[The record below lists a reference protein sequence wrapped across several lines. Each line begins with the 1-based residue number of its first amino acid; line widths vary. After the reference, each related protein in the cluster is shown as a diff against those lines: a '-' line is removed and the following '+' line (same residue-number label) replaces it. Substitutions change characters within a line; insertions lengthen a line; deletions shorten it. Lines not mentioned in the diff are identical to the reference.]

1 MSAISR
7 ILNTPIKKVLL
18 AVVFAFVVVALSFI
32 SACVKDDNCKDCRIQ
47 TYENGTLVSQGD
59 WVEYCDQALRDVE
72 GETSTVGNMTTK
84 MVCR

>member
-1 MSAISR
+1 MARIICFSKINTKQVIFIVFFVAI
-7 ILNTPIKKVLL
+7 VG
-18 AVVFAFVVVALSFI
+18 ALSFI

-47 TYENGTLVSQGD
+47 TYENGALVSSGD

-72 GETSTVGNMTTK
+72 GQTSTVGNMTTK

>member
-1 MSAISR
+1 MFAISR
-7 ILNTPIKKVLL
+7 ILNTPFKKVLL
-18 AVVFAFVVVALSFI
+18 TVLFAFIVMALSFI

-47 TYENGTLVSQGD
+47 TYENGALVSQGD

-72 GETSTVGNMTTK
+72 GQTSTVGNMTTK

>member
-1 MSAISR
+1 MLKKFKPLYKNIRQVVYILFFIS
-7 ILNTPIKKVLL
+7 T
-18 AVVFAFVVVALSFI
+18 VVALSFI

-47 TYENGTLVSQGD
+47 TYENGALVSQGD

-72 GETSTVGNMTTK
+72 GQTSTVGNMTTK